1 MAAMSAA
8 RPSAPRRPESHLEVG
23 RHAGDADAPP
33 HQDSRARLLLIPSGG
48 GRLVHGGGEETLCA
62 NSVVVIPPGLRHALR
77 GGTAFWWTLIRFD
90 PASIQVPA
98 WDISHTI
105 EFRRVFGAVTAVGGA
120 RVFTL
125 LPRHFEQASALAG
138 EMAREIRESRPGWRD
153 LSLGHFQHLVILLS
167 RHAGAGFRISADAS
181 ARVAASIH
189 HIESHYT
196 EEIDSAA
203 LAAGC
208 GMSERSFYR
217 LFLQATGESPK
228 RYLKRIRVERAAELL
243 RGTDRTITEIAFEVG
258 FVDSSFFA
266 REFRKLRDY
275 PPSAY
280 RKIWQE

>member
-1 MAAMSAA
+1 MAGAQ
-8 RPSAPRRPESHLEVG
+8 PQ
-23 RHAGDADAPP
+23 D
-33 HQDSRARLLLIPSGG
+33 DSRARLLLIPNGG
-48 GRLVHGGGEETLCA
+48 GRLVHGGGEEKLAA
-62 NSVVVIPPGLRHALR
+62 NSVVVIPPGIRHALR
-77 GGTAFWWTLIRFD
+77 GDTAFWWTMIRFD
-90 PASIQVPA
+90 ESKIPLGA

-105 EFRRVFGAVTAVGGA
+105 EFRRVFDGLTAADGGGA

-125 LPRHFEQASALAG
+125 LPRHFEQATALAG

-167 RHAGAGFRISADAS
+167 RHAGTGLRISADAS
-181 ARVAASIH
+181 ARVAASIR